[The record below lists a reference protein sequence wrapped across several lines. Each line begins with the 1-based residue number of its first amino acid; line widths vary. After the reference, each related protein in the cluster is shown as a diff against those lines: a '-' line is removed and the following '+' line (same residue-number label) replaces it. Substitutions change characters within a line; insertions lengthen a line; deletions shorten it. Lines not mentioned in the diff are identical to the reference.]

1 MVMVKSRTRILWV
14 VLLAM
19 VALLP
24 AQAQDD
30 IPLDPAQPV
39 ILVPEIINTYPHD
52 PSAYTQGLLWH
63 DGRLY
68 ESSGGSATSGG
79 AGVSTLRAVDLES
92 GDVGLMVT
100 DEVNFA
106 EGLTLVD
113 DRLIQITWRDG
124 VALVYDVNTFA
135 LLDQYT
141 YEGEGWGICYDGRYL
156 YMTDGSEF
164 LSVRD
169 VETFDLI
176 FDGLVTYRGTPIN
189 QLQVGGQPFQRLNE
203 VECVGDFIY
212 ANVWLTDYIVQIDKS
227 NGQIVA
233 VVDATG
239 LLTAEQREQINP
251 SREVLNGIAYNP
263 ESDTFFI
270 TGKNWP
276 WLFEV
281 RFVLPAGAAP
291 PPTDEAAG

>member
-1 MVMVKSRTRILWV
+1 MVKARARILWV
-14 VLLAM
+14 VLLAL

-24 AQAQDD
+24 AHAQDT
-30 IPLDPAQPV
+30 IPFDPAQPV

-63 DGRLY
+63 NGRLY
-68 ESSGGSATSGG
+68 ESSGGSATAGG
-79 AGVSTLRAVDLES
+79 AGVSTLRAVSLET

-124 VALVYDVNTFA
+124 VALVYDVTTFA
-135 LLDQYT
+135 YLGEYT

-156 YMTDGSEF
+156 YMTDGTEF

-169 VETFDLI
+169 AQTFDLI

-203 VECVGDFIY
+203 VECVGDYIY

-233 VVDATG
+233 VIDATG
-239 LLTAEQREQINP
+239 LLTAAQREQVNP

-263 ESDTFFI
+263 DSDTFFI

-281 RFVLPAGAAP
+281 RFVLPAGADAP
-291 PPTDEAAG
+291 PPTDAAAG